1 MTKFAFLFVDTIAFF
16 LMTWGILLLRHG
28 GLTWPHFK
36 NQLYIYI
43 PIFLLVTFV
52 LWLFSFYDVKLLRQR
67 VIAYK
72 RLVIAYIIT
81 LLGAA
86 SVIYFVA
93 ALPHAHLPTPRR
105 VLIVILLVYF
115 AYVYFFRRN
124 YFKLDFAKRNVLIF
138 GNSPT
143 ITELVKGMRA
153 GHGYHIKEYDTAP
166 QEDRKY
172 NLNKIDLVIVGSKL
186 FRENPRAWEIIT
198 KKFIA
203 KGTCV
208 DTDFNAYE
216 RIFQRVSRE
225 SVEDNMWLLRGIGN
239 RQENTTYHMLKNTM
253 DIGLSALMVPALI
266 PLGGFIWLLVRVID
280 KCDPIFKQKRVGYF
294 GKEFVMYK
302 FRTIT
307 PKTQESESET
317 LTKTGAFLRRF
328 RLDEIPQIINV
339 LKGELSLVGPRP
351 LWTGEYAIL
360 NEHIPHHHIRSIA
373 KPGITGWAQLN
384 FKAPPN
390 YKTKN
395 GNKYLDE
402 SAAFE
407 GAFTRFSYD
416 VWYIKNH
423 SIILDIEI
431 LVKTGLRMFIKDSHV
446 AQ

>member
-1 MTKFAFLFVDTIAFF
+1 
-16 LMTWGILLLRHG
+16 
-28 GLTWPHFK
+28 
-36 NQLYIYI
+36 
-43 PIFLLVTFV
+43 
-52 LWLFSFYDVKLLRQR
+52 
-67 VIAYK
+67 
-72 RLVIAYIIT
+72 
-81 LLGAA
+81 
-86 SVIYFVA
+86 
-93 ALPHAHLPTPRR
+93 
-105 VLIVILLVYF
+105 
-115 AYVYFFRRN
+115 
-124 YFKLDFAKRNVLIF
+124 
-138 GNSPT
+138 
-143 ITELVKGMRA
+143 
-153 GHGYHIKEYDTAP
+153 
-166 QEDRKY
+166 
-172 NLNKIDLVIVGSKL
+172 
-186 FRENPRAWEIIT
+186 
-198 KKFIA
+198 
-203 KGTCV
+203 
-208 DTDFNAYE
+208 
-216 RIFQRVSRE
+216 
-225 SVEDNMWLLRGIGN
+225 
-239 RQENTTYHMLKNTM
+239 M